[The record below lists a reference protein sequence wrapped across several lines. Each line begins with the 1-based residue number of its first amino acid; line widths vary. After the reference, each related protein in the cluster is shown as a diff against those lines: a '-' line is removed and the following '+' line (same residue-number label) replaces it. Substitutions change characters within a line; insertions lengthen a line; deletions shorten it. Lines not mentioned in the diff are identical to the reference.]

1 MLQGWKREQN
11 EVVFG
16 PHDLPTQQK
25 KRDGWF
31 QSKGI
36 LSRPPVPGYS
46 VGSLYVELY
55 FYKLSYLDFYFI
67 PYKRRQKAC
76 IKYSIF
82 SL

>member
-11 EVVFG
+11 EVFFG
-16 PHDLPTQQK
+16 PRDLPTQQK

-36 LSRPPVPGYS
+36 LSRPPVPGYGVDS
-46 VGSLYVELY
+46 SYTELC

-67 PYKRRQKAC
+67 
-76 IKYSIF
+76 
-82 SL
+82 L

>member
-11 EVVFG
+11 EVFFG
-16 PHDLPTQQK
+16 PRDLPTQQK

-46 VGSLYVELY
+46 VGPLYIELC

-67 PYKRRQKAC
+67 P
-76 IKYSIF
+76 
-82 SL
+82 